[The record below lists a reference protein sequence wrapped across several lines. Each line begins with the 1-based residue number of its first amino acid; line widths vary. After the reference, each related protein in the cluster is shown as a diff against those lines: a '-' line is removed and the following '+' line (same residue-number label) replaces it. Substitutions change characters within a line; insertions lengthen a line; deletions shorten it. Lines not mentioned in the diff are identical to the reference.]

1 MAKNLKLFYATDIHG
16 SDKCWMKFLNS
27 ANFYGVKV
35 LVLGGDLTAKG
46 LVAIVRQPDGTQT
59 TNFRGKEYRVKE
71 GSELETL
78 EKQIRWTGL
87 YTYRPTPDQVA
98 ELQSEE
104 KRTALINQLGEESL
118 KQWMSIADQR
128 LRGTD
133 VKLYLTGGN
142 DDEYAID
149 DILKKTESV
158 TYAEGQVLQIDESHE
173 MISTGYGNI
182 TPWHCPR
189 DIPEEELGKKIEEM
203 ASKVQNMSNC
213 IFNLHVPPF
222 DSRLDDAPELDEKL
236 QIKYAGTKLVPVGS
250 TAVRKA
256 VEKYQPLLGL
266 HGHIHES
273 KGNCKIGKTLCL
285 NPGSSYTD
293 GILMGLLVE
302 IDSKGVKSF
311 TPTSG

>member
-46 LVAIVRQPDGTQT
+46 LVAIVRQPDGTHT

-71 GSELETL
+71 GNELETL

-87 YTYRPTPDQVA
+87 YTYRTTPDKVT

-118 KQWMSIADQR
+118 KRWMSIADQR

-158 TYAEGQVLQIDESHE
+158 TYAEERVLQIDDSHE

-189 DIPEEELGKKIEEM
+189 DIPEEELGKKIDEM

-273 KGNCKIGKTLCL
+273 KGNCKIGRTLCL
-285 NPGSSYTD
+285 NPGSTYTD

-302 IDSKGVKSF
+302 IDAKGVKSF